1 MGIVNESGLFLL
13 PGFDGHHSKMTVSP
27 DVYPCF
33 SCHQMFTPVFHVT
46 RCLPRFFMS
55 PDIYPLFFMSPDVY
69 PCFSCHQRCLP
80 QFFIK
85 LTNLSLLLT
94 SQSIVSITRT
104 VTAIFSYILYIYS
117 ILYLNLHT
125 ILKCYIEESDF
136 VVSICS
142 FNSIYSN
149 VSVIFQFLPP

>member
-13 PGFDGHHSKMTVSP
+13 PGFDGHHIKMTVSP
-27 DVYPCF
+27 NVYPCF

-104 VTAIFSYILYIYS
+104 VTAIFHIYYIFTHTYILR
-117 ILYLNLHT
+117 
-125 ILKCYIEESDF
+125 
-136 VVSICS
+136 
-142 FNSIYSN
+142 
-149 VSVIFQFLPP
+149 